1 MATKKSP
8 VKKTAPRKKKDEG
21 GPISVEALK
30 HDDKRV
36 NIPTADLAARLSE
49 RADTPPLLY
58 PRDPSLDPQLVWKG
72 KDVQDSTDLSVPV
85 VPIYIQEKIDPRIIV
100 ENLRETAK
108 TPESEPELTLFDD
121 FDGFEGTQMLEFYEH
136 EGNWSNRL
144 ILGDSLLVMSSLS
157 EKENLRG
164 KVQVVY
170 FDPPYGIKFGSNWQV
185 STRTQAVKDG
195 NVYDLTRQPE
205 QVKAFRDT
213 WELGIHS
220 YLAYL
225 RDRLIAARDLITDT
239 GSVFVQIGDENLH
252 LVRSILDEVFGS
264 ENFVSIIT
272 YQKTS
277 SANAAAG
284 LKSLGAVA
292 DYIVWYAKL
301 KPQIK
306 YRQIYS
312 PKSFG
317 SKGASGYT
325 NLELADGTRRPMT
338 KQEKDNPESIPDDAR
353 IYVRDNL
360 TSQSGSDK
368 GRFAVEIEGKKYLPG
383 AGVWKTNE
391 TGMARLRASGR
402 VLAGNQGLNYLRYLD
417 DFAAY
422 PLNNVWTD
430 ATSGFMSDKVYV
442 VQSNTRVV
450 ERCIQMA
457 SDPGDLVLDP
467 TCGSGTTAFVA
478 EQLGRRWITTDTSRV
493 ALAIARTRLMS
504 AKFPYYFLADS
515 VDGYSLEQT
524 LTGTSISKSDF
535 AVDVRR
541 GFVYKRIPH
550 ITLKSIANNE
560 ELDGNVS
567 RADARKL
574 IEKNAEQELLL
585 DQPYEDRSK
594 IRVSGRFTVESLS
607 PHRSLVLED
616 PNGSDDFSTRILGH
630 LKRAGVQNTY
640 KGERLEFDRLDLYPG
655 TWINGEG
662 EYADIEGKSKR
673 VAVVI
678 GPEHGTVSAEM
689 IREAAI
695 EAADG
700 RGFDVLIVCGLAF
713 DPLVGEQAKKF
724 GRLVVLPT
732 KINPDL
738 TMPDG
743 LLKNTGSG
751 NLFTVFGEP
760 DISISRTVD
769 SKVVVKVNGVDV
781 YDPTTGV
788 VRSGTVN
795 DIACWF
801 IDSNYDQKS
810 FFVRHAYFT
819 GGNEPYEALAK
830 TLRTEID
837 LEAWSA
843 LYSNESQPFDV
854 PTTGRIAVK
863 VINHFGDEVMQIYD
877 VK

>member
-21 GPISVEALK
+21 GPISIEALK

-49 RADTPPLLY
+49 RVDTPPLLY

-72 KDVQDSTDLSVPV
+72 KDLQDASDLSIPI

-108 TPESEPELTLFDD
+108 TPEAEPELTLFDD
-121 FDGFEGTQMLEFYEH
+121 FDGFEGTQILEFYEH
-136 EGNWSNRL
+136 EGNWSNRM
-144 ILGDSLLVMSSLS
+144 ILGDSLLAMTSLA
-157 EKENLRG
+157 EKEQCRG
-164 KVQVVY
+164 KVQMV
-170 FDPPYGIKFGSNWQV
+170 FIDPPYGIKFGSNWQV
-185 STRTQAVKDG
+185 STHKREVKDG
-195 NVYDLTRQPE
+195 NVADITRQPE

-213 WELGIHS
+213 WVLGIHS

-225 RDRLIAARDLITDT
+225 RDRLVVARELLNET
-239 GSVFVQIGDENLH
+239 GSIFVQIGDENIH
-252 LVRSILDEVFGS
+252 LVRSLLDEVFGPDA
-264 ENFVSIIT
+264 FVNQICFK
-272 YQKTS
+272 KT
-277 SANAAAG
+277 NP
-284 LKSLGAVA
+284 LGASGLA
-292 DYIVWYAKL
+292 AISDYVLWYAKDP
-301 KPQIK
+301 KHYK
-306 YRQIYS
+306 YRQIFMDKKVGKDGVTGYTWVES
-312 PKSFG
+312 PNGSRRRLTRNEIDEIANLDSSLRLFSPTKLTAAGLTPSCVYEFEYEGKSFRPPTG
-317 SKGASGYT
+317 TSWRT
-325 NLELADGTRRPMT
+325 NAEGMKRLIQT
-338 KQEKDNPESIPDDAR
+338 KSLIALGESI
-353 IYVRDNL
+353 YHVM
-360 TSQSGSDK
+360 
-368 GRFAVEIEGKKYLPG
+368 Y
-383 AGVWKTNE
+383 
-391 TGMARLRASGR
+391 
-402 VLAGNQGLNYLRYLD
+402 YD
-417 DFAAY
+417 DF
-422 PLNNVWTD
+422 PLTTLTNMWTD
-430 ATSGFMSDKVYV
+430 TRGEMGSVYV
-442 VQSNTRVV
+442 VQTARTVV
-450 ERCIQMA
+450 ERCMLMTT
-457 SDPGDLVLDP
+457 DPGDLVIDP
-467 TCGSGTTAFVA
+467 TCGSGTTAYVA
-478 EQLGRRWITTDTSRV
+478 ENWARRWITMDTSRV
-493 ALAIARTRLMS
+493 ALALARTRLMS
-504 AKFPYYFLADS
+504 ATFPYFMLSDS
-515 VDGYSLEQT
+515 MEGREWEIANGSVIDWSGAPQNE
-524 LTGTSISKSDF
+524 IK
-535 AVDVRR
+535 R
-541 GFVYKRIPH
+541 GFVLRRVPH
-550 ITLKSIANNE
+550 ITLKAVAQNPRITPDLSPAE
-560 ELDGNVS
+560 
-567 RADARKL
+567 ARRI
-574 IEKNAEQELLL
+574 IEAEAEHEVLV
-585 DQPYEDRSK
+585 DQPVISRGK
-594 IRVSGRFTVESLS
+594 VRVSGRFTVESLS
-607 PHRSLVLED
+607 PHRSLLNDANEST
-616 PNGSDDFSTRILGH
+616 NDFASRILGH

-640 KGERLEFDRLDLYPG
+640 KGERLQFDRLDSYPG
-655 TWINGEG
+655 SWINGEG
-662 EYADIEGKSKR
+662 EYTDAEGKVKR

-678 GPEHGTVSAEM
+678 GPEHGTVSADI
-689 IREAAI
+689 IRDAAI

>member
-1 MATKKSP
+1 MAAKKSP
-8 VKKTAPRKKKDEG
+8 VKKTAPRKKKVEG
-21 GPISVEALK
+21 GPISIDALK

-49 RADTPPLLY
+49 RVDVPPLLY

-72 KDVQDSTDLSVPV
+72 KDVQDASDLSVPV

-108 TPESEPELTLFDD
+108 SPETEPELTLFDD

-144 ILGDSLLVMSSLS
+144 ILGDSLLVMSSLA
-157 EKENLRG
+157 EKESLRG

-185 STRTQAVKDG
+185 STRKIAVSDG
-195 NVYDLTRQPE
+195 NVADITRQPE

-213 WELGIHS
+213 WVLGIHS
-220 YLAYL
+220 YLTYL
-225 RDRLIAARDLITDT
+225 RERIIVARDLLTET
-239 GSVFVQIGDENLH
+239 GSLFLQIGDENVH
-252 LVRSILDEVFGS
+252 LVRALLDEIFGS
-264 ENFVSIIT
+264 ENFISEILIR
-272 YQKTS
+272 KTTG
-277 SANAAAG
+277 ATAEF
-284 LKSLGAVA
+284 LGTTT
-292 DYIVWYAKL
+292 DYVLWYGKNRKL
-301 KPQIK
+301 TK
-306 YRQIYS
+306 YRQLFT
-312 PKSFG
+312 PR
-317 SKGASGYT
+317 SKDSNDRYGRV
-325 NLELADGTRRPMT
+325 LLPDGTERT
-338 KQEKDNPESIPDDAR
+338 ATVEEKDNPSSLPVGAKLFQLDNITSPGSPPVGGFEKF
-353 IYVRDNL
+353 VFRD
-360 TSQSGSDK
+360 
-368 GRFAVEIEGKKYLPG
+368 REYRPG
-383 AGVWKTNE
+383 NGHFKTNE
-391 TGMARLRASGR
+391 IGMKRLAIAGRLQTTGRD
-402 VLAGNQGLNYLRYLD
+402 GLTYRRFST
-417 DFAAY
+417 DFGWV
-422 PLNNVWTD
+422 PINNLWTD
-430 ATSGFMSDKVYV
+430 ISGAVMSRSDPKIYV
-442 VQSNTRVV
+442 VQSSVSLI
-450 ERCIQMA
+450 ERCILMA
-457 SDPGDLVLDP
+457 SDPGDLVVDP
-467 TCGSGTTAFVA
+467 TCGSGTTAYA
-478 EQLGRRWITTDTSRV
+478 SEKWARRWITCDTSRV
-493 ALAIARTRLMS
+493 ALALARTRLMTS
-504 AKFPYYFLADS
+504 KYPYFYLADS
-515 VDGYSLEQT
+515 ADGSNLES
-524 LTGTSISKSDF
+524 SISGASQSGSDF
-535 AVDVRR
+535 SSNVKR
-541 GFVYKRIPH
+541 GFVYERVPH
-550 ITLKSIANNE
+550 IKLGSIARNDAIQEGMTSSAIQALIDNSADKE
-560 ELDGNVS
+560 FLFDRPLEDAS
-567 RADARKL
+567 R
-574 IEKNAEQELLL
+574 
-585 DQPYEDRSK
+585 

-607 PHRSLVLED
+607 PHRSLMPEL
-616 PNGSDDFSTRILGH
+616 PGSTDDFTSRILGH
-630 LKRAGVQNTY
+630 LTRAGVQNTF
-640 KGERLEFDRLDLYPG
+640 KNERLQFDRLDSYPG

-662 EYADIEGKSKR
+662 EYSDADGISKR

-678 GPEHGTVSAEM
+678 GPEHGTVSADI

-695 EAADG
+695 EATDG

-769 SKVVVKVNGVDV
+769 MKVVVKVNGVDV

-843 LYSNESQPFDV
+843 LYSNESQPFNV